1 MNDILIIVLPSLITG
16 FLSFGGVYISNSKNN
31 AIWQYRL
38 EELEKRVNQHNN
50 LIDRMYKVE
59 ERLGI
64 IEAKEEEE

>member
-1 MNDILIIVLPSLITG
+1 MNSILIVILPSLITG
-16 FLSFGGVYISNSKNN
+16 LLAFGGVYISNSKSN

-38 EELEKRVNQHNN
+38 EELEKRVNKHNN

>member
-1 MNDILIIVLPSLITG
+1 MNDTLITILPSIITG
-16 FLSFGGVYISNSKNN
+16 LLSFGGVYISNSKNN

-38 EELEKRVNQHNN
+38 EELEKRVDKHNN

>member
-1 MNDILIIVLPSLITG
+1 MNNILIVILPSLITG
-16 FLSFGGVYISNSKNN
+16 LLSFIGVYISNNKNN

-38 EELEKRVNQHNN
+38 EELEKRVDKHNN

-64 IEAKEEEE
+64 IEAKEEAE

>member
-1 MNDILIIVLPSLITG
+1 MRHTPP
-16 FLSFGGVYISNSKNN
+16 KNN

-38 EELEKRVNQHNN
+38 EELEKRVDKHNN

>member
-1 MNDILIIVLPSLITG
+1 MSSILIAILPCIITG
-16 FLSFGGVYISNSKNN
+16 LLSFLGIYLSNSKSN

-38 EELEKRVNQHNN
+38 EELEKRVDKHNN

>member
-1 MNDILIIVLPSLITG
+1 MSSVLIVILPSIITG
-16 FLSFGGVYISNSKNN
+16 LLSFGGVYISNRKSN

-38 EELEKRVNQHNN
+38 EELEKRVDKHNN

-64 IEAKEEEE
+64 IEAREEEK

>member
-1 MNDILIIVLPSLITG
+1 MNSILIVILPSIITG
-16 FLSFGGVYISNSKNN
+16 LLSFIGVYISNSKSN

-38 EELEKRVNQHNN
+38 EELEKRVDKHNN

-64 IEAKEEEE
+64 IEVKEEEK

>member
-1 MNDILIIVLPSLITG
+1 MSSILIVILPSLITG
-16 FLSFGGVYISNSKNN
+16 VLSFIGVYVSNNKSN

-59 ERLGI
+59 ERVGI